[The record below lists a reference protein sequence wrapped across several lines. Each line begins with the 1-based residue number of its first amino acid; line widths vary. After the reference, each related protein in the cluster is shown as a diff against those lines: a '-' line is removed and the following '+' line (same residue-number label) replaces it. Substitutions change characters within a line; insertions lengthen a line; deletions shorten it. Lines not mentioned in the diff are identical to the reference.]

1 MDIFLRLDQEFPENR
16 NGIKIIEVTETPG
29 IVVGAKIERDR
40 KNSFIVQ

>member
-1 MDIFLRLDQEFPENR
+1 MDIFLRLDQEFPENL

>member
-1 MDIFLRLDQEFPENR
+1 MGIFLRLGQESPGNR
-16 NGIKIIEVTETPG
+16 NGIKIIEVTGTPG

>member
-1 MDIFLRLDQEFPENR
+1 MDIFLKLGQEFPGNL
-16 NGIKIIEVTETPG
+16 NGIKIIEVTGTPG